1 MESRIPPPDNEMGNT
16 KVALPRRYSIPLS
29 PMTITG
35 VQPAVQPFAGR
46 IGGNQS
52 LVLDRNDPKNSDYL
66 KAVPD
71 AAPFMRISEAL
82 DLRGFLDLNLWKFAI
97 VEGVGGYI
105 HI

>member
-1 MESRIPPPDNEMGNT
+1 MEPRNPSPDNEMGDT
-16 KVALPRRYSIPLS
+16 EIAQPPTYSGP
-29 PMTITG
+29 ITG

-46 IGGNQS
+46 VGGNQA

-82 DLRGFLDLNLWKFAI
+82 DVHGFLDLNLWKFAV
-97 VEGVGGYI
+97 VEGVGK
-105 HI
+105 

>member
-1 MESRIPPPDNEMGNT
+1 METRSPPPDNEMGDT
-16 KVALPRRYSIPLS
+16 EHALPPRYSS
-29 PMTITG
+29 PITG

-46 IGGNQS
+46 IGGNQA

-82 DLRGFLDLNLWKFAI
+82 DLRGFLDLNLWKFAV
-97 VEGVGGYI
+97 VEGVGKWP
-105 HI
+105 